1 MARLMNLKI
10 KESISELS
18 EIQKKQPSIK
28 AERRVLCLILLKS
41 NKFSK
46 QELLADY
53 LGIGRQCLV
62 RWLSLYRKSGIDGIL
77 LSPSRS
83 KPSKI
88 ITQEI
93 HQGLSAKVKDA
104 TNPLF
109 GYWDA
114 QRWIREEFNTEVK
127 YHWLRAYMIKH
138 FKTKL
143 KSPRKSHLNKG
154 EQAAESF
161 FKTASYARRD

>member
-1 MARLMNLKI
+1 MNLEI
-10 KESISELS
+10 TESISELKK
-18 EIQKKQPSIK
+18 IQKKQISIK
-28 AERRVLCLILLKS
+28 AERRVICLILLKS
-41 NKFSK
+41 KKFPK

-62 RWLSLYRKSGIDGIL
+62 HWLSLYRKLGIEGIL
-77 LSPSRS
+77 LSPSRT

-88 ITQEI
+88 ITKEV
-93 HQGLSAKVKDA
+93 HQGLSVKVNDAK
-104 TNPLF
+104 NPLL

-114 QRWIREEFNTEVK
+114 QRWVKEEFGVEVT
-127 YHWLRAYMIKH
+127 YHWLRVYMIKN

-143 KSPRKSHLNKG
+143 KSPRKSHIKKD

-161 FKTASYARRD
+161 FKTASDTRVG